1 MDPTEKE
8 GPHLGLDEQ
17 GASQMKRNRLP
28 IAVRLADMPDDLGKL
43 LNKSLGDHFHDSK
56 NNVL

>member
-1 MDPTEKE
+1 MDSTGKG

-28 IAVRLADMPDDLGKL
+28 IAVRIADMPADFGKL
-43 LNKSLGDHFHDSK
+43 LERASRSIS
-56 NNVL
+56 